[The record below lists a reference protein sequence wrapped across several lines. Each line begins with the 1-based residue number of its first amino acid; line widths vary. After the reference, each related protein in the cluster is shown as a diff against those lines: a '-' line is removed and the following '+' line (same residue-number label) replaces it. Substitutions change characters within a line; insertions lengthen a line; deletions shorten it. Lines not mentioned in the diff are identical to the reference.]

1 MDGIIT
7 TFMKVPNEIRV
18 AITRP
23 QYDTHL
29 ITPPLGIG
37 YLASY
42 LKSKHIECTIVDGLN
57 LGLDNKEIVKQ
68 VKHVQIVGIS
78 VLSYY
83 FLKAIDLSKRLKKVG
98 KIVIIGGPHAS
109 TLPKL
114 TLVKTNADYI
124 VVGEGEETLFKLVE
138 LICKGTSKKD
148 IQIPGVISRYTKKF
162 IDAPFVADLSSIPMP
177 DWDQIDPR
185 FYQKAPHGGVVKY
198 FPIAPIMTT
207 RGCPYECK
215 FCASPLLWKRRLRY
229 RNPKEVVDEIEYLVN
244 EKGIKEIQ
252 MEDDN
257 FTLKRDHAEG
267 VCKEILR
274 RKINV
279 AWSTPNGI
287 RADRVDEKLLK
298 LMKKAGCYAVA
309 FGIESGNQEILA
321 NIHKLESLETIE
333 KAVRLAHKVGLVT
346 QGFFIFGLPGETKDT
361 IRNTINFAKRIPLD
375 KAQFLTLDVIP
386 GSALWDELKFKNKVN
401 WHIHSYFEVSWV
413 PPTIDKDTLAKA
425 QSQAF
430 REFFFRPRQILTVLR
445 FMKISQLSYIF
456 RRLKDTKVLR
466 VH

>member
-1 MDGIIT
+1 
-7 TFMKVPNEIRV
+7 
-18 AITRP
+18 
-23 QYDTHL
+23 
-29 ITPPLGIG
+29 
-37 YLASY
+37 
-42 LKSKHIECTIVDGLN
+42 LKSKHIDCTVVDGLN
-57 LGLDNKEIVKQ
+57 LGLENNEIVKQ
-68 VKHVQIVGIS
+68 VKHAQIVGIS

-83 FLKAIDLSKRLKKVG
+83 FLKAIDLSKRLKKAG

-109 TLPKL
+109 TLPYL
-114 TLVKTNADYI
+114 TLSKTHADYI
-124 VVGEGEETLFKLVE
+124 VVGEGEETLYKLVE
-138 LICKGTSKKD
+138 LIAKGTKKKD
-148 IQIPGVISRYTKKF
+148 IHIPGVISRYHKKF
-162 IDAPFVADLSSIPMP
+162 VDAPFISDLSSIPMP

-198 FPIAPIMTT
+198 FPLAPIMTT

-215 FCASPLLWKRRLRY
+215 FCASPLLWKRRIRY

-244 EKGIKEIQ
+244 TKGTKEIQ

-257 FTLKRDHAEG
+257 FTLKREHAEA
-267 VCKEILR
+267 VCKEILKR
-274 RKINV
+274 NIHV

-287 RADRVDEKLLK
+287 RADRVDEKLLR

-333 KAVRLAHKVGLVT
+333 KAVRLAHKVGFIT

-386 GSALWDELKFKNKVN
+386 GSALWEELRFRNKVN

-413 PPTIDKDTLAKA
+413 PPTIDKETLAKA

-430 REFFFRPRQILTVLR
+430 REFFFRPRQMLTVLQ
-445 FMKISQLSYIF
+445 FMKVSQLSYLF
-456 RRLKDTKVLR
+456 KRLKDTKVLK